1 MEAKIQTYFFQDDG
15 RIPNHP
21 DFPLVVYQNVF
32 KDTGQAEL
40 IVNRHGWSNSWS
52 GSVFPYHHYHSN
64 THEVLIAVRGE
75 AVIQFGGEKGAAIPF
90 KSGDAVVI
98 PAGVGHKKLSA
109 SSDFTVIGAYPGGV
123 QYDLKTG
130 EPNER
135 EEAVKQI
142 KQVSLP
148 ANDPITGKR
157 APLLEIW
164 VK

>member
-1 MEAKIQTYFFQDDG
+1 MEPETQTYFFQDDG

-21 DFPLVVYQNVF
+21 DFPLVVYQNAL
-32 KDTGQAEL
+32 KDTGQAER

-64 THEVLIAVRGE
+64 AHEVLIAVQGE
-75 AVIQFGGEKGAAIPF
+75 AVIQFGGEKGVAIPF

-98 PAGVGHKKLSA
+98 PAGVGHKKQSA
-109 SSDFTVIGAYPGGV
+109 SGDFTVIGAYPGGV
-123 QYDLKTG
+123 QYDMKMG
-130 EPNER
+130 EPSER
-135 EEAVKQI
+135 KEAMKQI
-142 KQVSLP
+142 KQVALP

>member
-1 MEAKIQTYFFQDDG
+1 MWKTKNGGEIDGSKDTGVLFQDDG

-21 DFPLVVYQNVF
+21 DFPLVVYQNAL
-32 KDTGQAEL
+32 KDTGQAER

-98 PAGVGHKKLSA
+98 PAGVGHKS
-109 SSDFTVIGAYPGGV
+109 
-123 QYDLKTG
+123 
-130 EPNER
+130 
-135 EEAVKQI
+135 
-142 KQVSLP
+142 
-148 ANDPITGKR
+148 
-157 APLLEIW
+157 
-164 VK
+164 

>member
-1 MEAKIQTYFFQDDG
+1 MGTKTQTYFFQDDG

-21 DFPLVVYQNVF
+21 NFPLVRYQNAF
-32 KDTGQAEL
+32 RDTSEAKRT
-40 IVNRHGWSNSWS
+40 VNRHGWSNSWS

-75 AVIQFGGEKGAAIPF
+75 AVIQFGGEKGAVIPF
-90 KSGDAVVI
+90 SSGDAVVI
-98 PAGVGHKKLSA
+98 PSGVGHKKLSA

-123 QYDLKTG
+123 QYDMKTG
-130 EPNER
+130 EPDER
-135 EEAVKQI
+135 KEVMKQI
-142 KQVSLP
+142 KQVPLP
-148 ANDPITGKR
+148 AKDPITGKR

>member
-1 MEAKIQTYFFQDDG
+1 MEAETQTYFFQDDG

-21 DFPLVVYQNVF
+21 DFPLIVYQNAL
-32 KDTGQAEL
+32 KDIGRAERM
-40 IVNRHGWSNSWS
+40 VNRHGWSNSWS

-75 AVIQFGGEKGAAIPF
+75 AVIQFGGEKGAAIPI

-98 PAGVGHKKLSA
+98 PAGVGHKKRSA

-123 QYDLKTG
+123 QYDMKTG
-130 EPNER
+130 EPSER
-135 EEAVKQI
+135 EEAMKQI

-148 ANDPITGKR
+148 KNDPITGKK
-157 APLLEIW
+157 APLLKIW

>member
-1 MEAKIQTYFFQDDG
+1 MEARTQTYFFQEDG

-21 DFPLVVYQNVF
+21 DFPLVVYQNAL
-32 KDTGQAEL
+32 KDTGQAER
-40 IVNRHGWSNSWS
+40 IVNRHGWSNRS

-98 PAGVGHKKLSA
+98 PAGVGHKKLS
-109 SSDFTVIGAYPGGV
+109 SSADFTVVGAYPGGV
-123 QYDLKTG
+123 HYDMKTG
-130 EPNER
+130 EPNEW
-135 EEAVKQI
+135 EEAMKQI

-148 ANDPITGKR
+148 AKDPTTGKR
-157 APLLEIW
+157 EPLLGIW